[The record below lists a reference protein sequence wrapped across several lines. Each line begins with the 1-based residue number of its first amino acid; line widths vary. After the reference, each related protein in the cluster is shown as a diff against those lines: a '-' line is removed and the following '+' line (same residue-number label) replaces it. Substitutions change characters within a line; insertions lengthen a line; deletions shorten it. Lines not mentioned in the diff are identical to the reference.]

1 MFYIILTRLL
11 LNVVSNA
18 YIPIRGK
25 LKQARNIRNHLEQDG
40 ATWKKMKLSR
50 TIWN

>member
-18 YIPIRGK
+18 YILIRGK
-25 LKQARNIRNHLEQDG
+25 LKQARNIRNHLEPPG
-40 ATWKKMKLSR
+40 TRWSHLEENE
-50 TIWN
+50 TI